1 MIALIKYW
9 GVRKITSLFFVA
21 LFLYLVCTPI
31 LKGFYSIVQEMNS
44 YFTFSTPHIT
54 ATKYIILLLFILIF
68 LYKKLELNHF
78 GRAFFPVAI
87 TIFILFGVFT
97 ILYYNTTDEKEIVSQ
112 RLLIRH
118 TYGWEDVEHIKVY
131 AQNYK
136 KINLFGK
143 EEKVYSRTQRA
154 NGTRYIP
161 YYEYRIYFKDGR
173 SVNAWDDLDSL
184 YRLDQFVKEIR
195 IPIEYDVN
203 ESLRTSDNEED
214 KGKENAILGLHQLQ

>member
-31 LKGFYSIVQEMNS
+31 LKVFYSFIQQTNS
-44 YFTFSTPHIT
+44 YFTFSTPYIT
-54 ATKYIILLLFILIF
+54 KTNYIIFPLFILVF
-68 LYKKLELNHF
+68 LYKKLELTHF
-78 GRAFFPVAI
+78 GRIFFPVAI
-87 TIFILFGVFT
+87 TIFILFGVLT
-97 ILYYNTTDEKEIVSQ
+97 NLYFNTTDEDGITSQ
-112 RLLIRH
+112 RILIRN

-131 AQNYK
+131 AQSYK

-143 EEKVYSRTQRA
+143 EEKMYRKKG
-154 NGTRYIP
+154 NRYIHF
-161 YYEYRIYFKDGR
+161 YEYRIYFKDGR

-184 YRLDQFVKEIR
+184 YRLDQFVKKIQ